1 MLNYI
6 PKGIDM
12 KESNV
17 KLMLGITKV
26 GDLLFDNRITET
38 KDGTPLE
45 PINLTIP
52 PYQRPYKWTPKNVN
66 RLLDDIEDAMHANKE
81 VYRVGTLIL
90 HKKNKSVKSNTTD
103 DISEDSSSDNAEDNI
118 TENGNADN
126 YVYDIVD
133 GQQRT
138 ITFALLLKCIN
149 KYLDDESKQISF
161 LKQELS
167 KNEHNL
173 RNISNNYLAIDRLLK
188 KYKDD
193 QELKNLCKYITDN
206 CQLIVVITDDLS
218 EAFQFFDSQNA
229 RGKALY
235 PHDLLK
241 AFHLRE
247 MYDCD
252 EAETVRIVKM
262 WEDLD
267 QRVLSDLLKEYL
279 YRLKEWIKGNRP
291 VELTEHNIEIFKGIT
306 AKDTRPYAQYFKGAY
321 SYADKLNHSHVPFV
335 TGQQKLRPFQL
346 NVPII
351 AGRPFF
357 EFAKYYFDI
366 LADIRNN
373 SKYEGYFVNNNEIV
387 KTLDYGFKN
396 GIGNRITRLL
406 FDTAVLFYVDRFCP
420 SIPSKTD
427 LIYLDQFVVYAFVW
441 AYSMRA
447 QYTNVGWLI
456 AKNYVEAK
464 NDNIINSFN
473 IYKEISDS
481 DSPGI
486 LLSKLAEKLKPLPK
500 EKVTKYNE
508 ATKTLGIN
516 LDETKEIDDENGNK
530 FVFTQ
535 YLHYFDVSKFLV

>member
-1 MLNYI
+1 MLNHI

-12 KESNV
+12 EESNV

-26 GDLLFDNRITET
+26 GELLFDNRITET

-45 PINLTIP
+45 SINLTIP
-52 PYQRPYKWTPKNVN
+52 VYQRPYKWTPKNVN
-66 RLLDDIEDAMHANKE
+66 RLLDDIEDAMHDNKE

-90 HKKNKSVKSNTTD
+90 HKRNKNDNSNTTD
-103 DISEDSSSDNAEDNI
+103 NISEDSSGDNAEKHI
-118 TENGNADN
+118 TENGNDDN

-149 KYLDDESKQISF
+149 TLLDYKSTQISF
-161 LKQELS
+161 LNQKLS
-167 KNEHNL
+167 NNEYNL
-173 RNISNNYLAIDRLLK
+173 RNISNNYHAISRRLK
-188 KYKDD
+188 NYKDD
-193 QELKNLCKYITDN
+193 KELENLCKYITDN

-218 EAFQFFDSQNA
+218 RAFQFFDSQNA

-267 QRVLSDLLKEYL
+267 QKKLSDLFKEYL
-279 YRLKEWIKGNRP
+279 YRLKEWIKGSTP
-291 VELTEHNIEIFKGIT
+291 TELTERNIEIFKGIT
-306 AKDTRPYAQYFKGAY
+306 AKDIKPYGQYFKGAY
-321 SYADKLNHSHVPFV
+321 AYADKLNRSYVPFV
-335 TGQQKLRPFQL
+335 MGQQKLRPFQL
-346 NVPII
+346 NAPII
-351 AGRPFF
+351 AGKPFF

-366 LADIRNN
+366 LADIQNN
-373 SKYEGYFVNNNEIV
+373 DKFYGYFINDNEIV
-387 KTLDYGFKN
+387 KILDSEPNRY

-427 LIYLDQFVVYAFVW
+427 LIYLDQFVVYAFIW

-447 QYTNVGWLI
+447 QYKNVGWLV
-456 AKNYVEAK
+456 AQNFVMGEAK
-464 NDNIINSFN
+464 KNNVVNDFN
-473 IYKEISDS
+473 IYQDISNS
-481 DSPGI
+481 YSPGM
-486 LLSKLAEKLKPLPK
+486 LLSILAEKIQPLILNK
-500 EKVTKYNE
+500 EDRSSTYSE
-508 ATKTLGIN
+508 EEFKT
-516 LDETKEIDDENGNK
+516 DKENNT
-530 FVFTQ
+530 VSN
-535 YLHYFDVSKFLV
+535 YLYYFFKHDFL

>member
-1 MLNYI
+1 M
-6 PKGIDM
+6 D
-12 KESNV
+12 NV
-17 KLMLGITKV
+17 VENLTLGSTTI
-26 GDLLFDNRITET
+26 GDLLLKSKITRTTNGNSIER
-38 KDGTPLE
+38 
-45 PINLTIP
+45 INLTIP
-52 PYQRPYKWTPKNVN
+52 IYQRPYKWTAKNVN
-66 RLLDDIEDAMHANKE
+66 RLLDDIEDAMHASKE

-90 HKKNKSVKSNTTD
+90 HKKNNNNVKGEEVKSNTPDSGGD
-103 DISEDSSSDNAEDNI
+103 DDYNI
-118 TENGNADN
+118 YN
-126 YVYDIVD
+126 IVD

-138 ITFALLLKCIN
+138 ITFALLLKWLEE
-149 KYLDDESKQISF
+149 YLNEGVNASSQIAF
-161 LKQELS
+161 LNQRLT
-167 KNEHNL
+167 NNTYNL
-173 RNISNNYLAIDRLLK
+173 QNIVNNYRAIERRLQNHQNK
-188 KYKDD
+188 K
-193 QELKNLCKYITDN
+193 ELNDFCKYIKDN
-206 CQLIVVITDDLS
+206 CELIVVITDDLS

-247 MYDCD
+247 MLDCD
-252 EAETVRIVKM
+252 EAETVHTVKM

-267 QRVLSDLLKEYL
+267 QKVLSDLFKEYL

-291 VELTEHNIEIFKGIT
+291 DELSEGNIEIFKGIT
-306 AKDTRPYAQYFKGAY
+306 SKDTRPYAQFFKGAY

-351 AGRPFF
+351 AGKPFF

-373 SKYEGYFVNNNEIV
+373 SKYEGFFINDNEIV

-406 FDTAVLFYVDRFCP
+406 FDTALLLYVDRFCP
-420 SIPSKTD
+420 SIPSKSD
-427 LIYLDQFVVYAFVW
+427 LVYLDQFVVYAFVW

-464 NDNIINSFN
+464 KDGIINSFN
-473 IYKEISDS
+473 IYKDISDS

-500 EKVTKYNE
+500 EKIANE
-508 ATKTLGIN
+508 KIQKKLSEKLKQLSEEN
-516 LDETKEIDDENGNK
+516 KDEDLDGKVEIVDENGNK
-530 FVFTQ
+530 QTIIEH
-535 YLHYFDVSKFLV
+535 YLYYFIYYKFLF